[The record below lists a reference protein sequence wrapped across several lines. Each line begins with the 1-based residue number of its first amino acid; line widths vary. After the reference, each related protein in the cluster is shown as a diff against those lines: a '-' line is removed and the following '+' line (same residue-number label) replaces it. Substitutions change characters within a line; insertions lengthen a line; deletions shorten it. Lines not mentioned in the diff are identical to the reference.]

1 MHIVLANRVSLF
13 HHFGHVL
20 TMLAGAVSRQFSSSP
35 SSKNHFLASFHHV
48 STHFVKLSFS
58 SSSSFLG
65 SPIPNSTL
73 SSWGLNFNT
82 HFQLFLLAKLDIDSL
97 FLLAKHFSSRP
108 LNSHSLSSN
117 MALHAIE
124 LDIAVSDHLSSA
136 SRLRPA
142 PGPRQPHTGLD
153 SLQSSLIG
161 PSTWHTLSKLIIID
175 IWHRHRHHSN
185 SLITIHVCLAG
196 SNVSTTTSRN
206 LWLYFPLADL
216 NRHEQFQSS
225 RYFSALLNDHDVIFF
240 ALLRHRS
247 SSDFQ
252 LFFVSLHFN

>member
-13 HHFGHVL
+13 HHFWPCAHHARWGR
-20 TMLAGAVSRQFSSSP
+20 VSRQISSSP

-58 SSSSFLG
+58 SSSFLLG

-82 HFQLFLLAKLDIDSL
+82 HFQLLLLAKLDIDSP
-97 FLLAKHFSSRP
+97 FLLAKHISSRP

-124 LDIAVSDHLSSA
+124 LDIAVSDQFSSA

-153 SLQSSLIG
+153 SLQSSLNG
-161 PSTWHTLSKLIIID
+161 PSP
-175 IWHRHRHHSN
+175 RH
-185 SLITIHVCLAG
+185 SLYRL
-196 SNVSTTTSRN
+196 VS
-206 LWLYFPLADL
+206 
-216 NRHEQFQSS
+216 
-225 RYFSALLNDHDVIFF
+225 
-240 ALLRHRS
+240 
-247 SSDFQ
+247 
-252 LFFVSLHFN
+252 